1 MTGTDGVRSLESFE
15 TCMPTVSRDGV
26 DIHYATEGTGETVAF
41 VGDAGYGAWQWGW
54 QHAAVAGPYESLVT
68 DLRGAGRSGGGAA
81 VGGVDDLAGDL
92 EAVLAD
98 AGVDTAHVVGVGLG
112 GMVALRA
119 AAATS
124 RVSSLILIGT
134 AARGEGLD
142 LDPLWADTD
151 DPDALERSVAAGVS
165 DAFLDAHPD
174 AVERIVEWRAAED
187 APRSTFDAHA
197 AAAASFDVADRLY
210 TITQPALVVHGGDDA
225 VWPPGRGAA
234 LAEGLPRG
242 AFREVDGAGHLVH
255 VEASR
260 RVNDDLL
267 GFLDGV

>member
-1 MTGTDGVRSLESFE
+1 MTGTDGVRSLEPFDRR
-15 TCMPTVSRDGV
+15 MPTVSRDGV
-26 DIHYATEGTGETVAF
+26 DVHYATEGTGETVAF

-54 QHAAVAGPYESLVT
+54 QHAAVAGPYRSLVT
-68 DLRGAGRSGGGAA
+68 DLRGAGRSAGGSGID
-81 VGGVDDLAGDL
+81 GVDDLAGDFA
-92 EAVLAD
+92 AVLAD
-98 AGVDTAHVVGVGLG
+98 AGVDAAHVVGAGLG

-119 AAATS
+119 AESTS
-124 RVSSLILIGT
+124 RVSSLTLIGT

-142 LDPLWADTD
+142 LDPLWADPD

-165 DAFLDAHPD
+165 DAFVDAHPD
-174 AVERIVEWRAAED
+174 AVERIVAWRGAED
-187 APRSTFDAHA
+187 ATRPTFEAHA
-197 AAAASFDVADRLY
+197 AAVASFDVADRLY
-210 TITQPALVVHGGDDA
+210 TITQPALVIHGGDDA
-225 VWPPGRGAA
+225 VWPPARGAA

-242 AFREVDGAGHLVH
+242 EFREVDGAGHLVH